1 MHSTLVPNRSFVVSR
16 DNAASA
22 VQHSSRGSDLEG
34 AHWPAPPVS
43 VPVAEPVSAAMPAT
57 FAYSPGLIVRKWSH
71 NHTESNPYSSAVCE
85 TTTISR

>member
-1 MHSTLVPNRSFVVSR
+1 M
-16 DNAASA
+16 
-22 VQHSSRGSDLEG
+22 
-34 AHWPAPPVS
+34 
-43 VPVAEPVSAAMPAT
+43 PVAEPVSAAMPAT